1 MKMDVVKLRED
12 AVLPVY
18 QTAGAAG
25 ADLHACIDAPIEL

>member
-18 QTAGAAG
+18 QTAGVAG
-25 ADLHACIDAPIEL
+25 ADLHACIDASIEL